1 MNPLN
6 RAIALLQPGSE
17 ILIYKHVNSG
27 FLAGLRLALASIER
41 VQERKVC

>member
-6 RAIALLQPGSE
+6 RTIASLHPGSE
-17 ILIYKHVNSG
+17 ILICRHVNSG

-41 VQERKVC
+41 VQK